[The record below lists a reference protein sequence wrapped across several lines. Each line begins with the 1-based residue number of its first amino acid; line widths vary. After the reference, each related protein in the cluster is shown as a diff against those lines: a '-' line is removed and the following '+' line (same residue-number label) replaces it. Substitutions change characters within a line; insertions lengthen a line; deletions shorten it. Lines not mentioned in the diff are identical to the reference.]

1 MLFDVKLTQGDY
13 WKGGQIPYW
22 IYMILAAFPLT
33 GMLGLDHVALRS
45 PWTGLLKF
53 LTLIPTLGFWYF
65 YDMAQLFG
73 ERDLVEK
80 YGLAVPWYGPVGL
93 GAGIFLGKDVPV
105 SPLEVPRPWKYM
117 LYVFTSIAF
126 FLVPLN
132 LIVIGDYSGAV
143 SRLLMYIMFPLT
155 FIAILWGIYDIYRIL
170 FKTDEVFQKGTYR
183 LPPASWIFG
192 EYFNPSA
199 LGPNPPPPKTEAEKA
214 AAASGSASTFWPFR
228 LASAV
233 GEIPIAGAKAY
244 ATAITAVPLGVSAVK
259 DIAVE
264 SVRKVA
270 NSATDVVQGVIQTGD
285 TLIKTTTVPLVDA
298 AGKASSA
305 ASKTAGLLEKLPTI
319 AQSVTEKISDK
330 VANAAAAKA
339 QGLTD
344 KVSGSIDA
352 ASNSVA
358 SSVQGAANTVT
369 GSLDTAT
376 AIAGSKVD
384 STLAKV
390 MTGGAIASSINPSVS
405 STVLIFSVVL
415 LAFSGYVFYT
425 MRKSFSKITEDDDS
439 PPDPKP
445 VRGASEQGRQ
455 GK

>member
-65 YDMAQLFG
+65 YDMAQVFG

-80 YGLAVPWYGPVGL
+80 YGLGVPWYGPVGL

-105 SPLEVPRPWKYM
+105 SPLEVPRPWTYM
-117 LYVFTSIAF
+117 LYVFTSIVF

-155 FIAILWGIYDIYRIL
+155 FIAIFWGMYDVYRIL
-170 FKTDEVFQKGTYR
+170 FKSDEVFQKGAYR

-199 LGPNPPPPKTEAEKA
+199 LGPNPAAPKTEAEKA
-214 AAASGSASTFWPFR
+214 ASTSSFWPFR
-228 LASAV
+228 LASAI
-233 GEIPIAGAKAY
+233 GEIPIVAAK
-244 ATAITAVPLGVSAVK
+244 TVTSGIGIVK
-259 DIAVE
+259 DVGINKVKQVVDSSAAV
-264 SVRKVA
+264 V
-270 NSATDVVQGVIQTGD
+270 TDSIQAAD
-285 TLIKTTTVPLVDA
+285 TLVKTTTGPLVEA

-319 AQSVTEKISDK
+319 AEKVTDEISSKVASAAVAKAQSVT
-330 VANAAAAKA
+330 
-339 QGLTD
+339 
-344 KVSGSIDA
+344 
-352 ASNSVA
+352 
-358 SSVQGAANTVT
+358 
-369 GSLDTAT
+369 DTASG
-376 AIAGSKVD
+376 IAGSKID
-384 STLAKV
+384 SSLAKV
-390 MTGGAIASSINPSVS
+390 MAGGAIASSASSSINPSVS

-445 VRGASEQGRQ
+445 VRGASEQRRQ